1 MAHVTAQIAVS
12 ITTNEGTWAGRKVSG
27 WETFQIVV
35 KGEPVTKH
43 RSWTLWFESP
53 VTIAKG
59 DVIEFS
65 GELGTKAGTY
75 EKDGNTYKT
84 VEHSVN
90 NPRWTTIHKA
100 EPKDQ
105 ATGIVI
111 TDGDNQPF

>member
-1 MAHVTAQIAVS
+1 MAHVTAQISVS

-43 RSWTLWFESP
+43 RNWTLWFTSP
-53 VTIAKG
+53 VQIAKG

-65 GELGTKAGTY
+65 GELGTKASEY
-75 EKDGNTYKT
+75 VKDGQTYKT

-90 NPRWTTIHKA
+90 DPFWKVIHKA
-100 EPKDQ
+100 EPKTET
-105 ATGIVI
+105 AVVI
-111 TDGDNQPF
+111 TDGNDQPF